1 MKSITCITATG
12 NKEIQFADNAEIFVF
27 GNNVYDNTV
36 ENILSVT
43 ELPDKTIIDLWNN
56 YFSKLDLKTL
66 TKIQFNNSLFVTD
79 ITKIIFTMK
88 EIDNQYHSE
97 LSFHFNNSFKEG

>member
-1 MKSITCITATG
+1 MKNITCITIDE

-27 GNNVYDNTV
+27 GNNVYDKTV
-36 ENILSVT
+36 ENILSIT
-43 ELPDKTIIDLWNN
+43 ELPDTTIIDLWNN
-56 YFSKLDLKTL
+56 YFSKLDLKIL
-66 TKIQFNNSLFVTD
+66 TKIQVNNSLFITD

-88 EIDNQYHSE
+88 EINNQYHSE

>member
-1 MKSITCITATG
+1 MKNITCITIDE

-27 GNNVYDNTV
+27 GNNVYDKTV
-36 ENILSVT
+36 ENILSIT
-43 ELPDKTIIDLWNN
+43 ELPDTTIIDLWNN
-56 YFSKLDLKTL
+56 YFSKLDLTTL
-66 TKIQFNNSLFVTD
+66 TKIQVNNSLFITD

-88 EIDNQYHSE
+88 EINNQYHSE

>member
-1 MKSITCITATG
+1 MKNITCITIDE
-12 NKEIQFADNAEIFVF
+12 NKEIQFSDNAEIFVF
-27 GNNVYDNTV
+27 GNNVYDKTV
-36 ENILSVT
+36 ENILSIT
-43 ELPDKTIIDLWNN
+43 ELPDTTIIDLWNN

-66 TKIQFNNSLFVTD
+66 TKIQVNNSLFITD

-88 EIDNQYHSE
+88 EINNQYHSE